1 MQFGA
6 VDDHARFTVIAH
18 LVECK
23 RAADHVTGETLTAIG
38 IGGFSADAVVHG
50 KTRVSPLA
58 HALGEIGIEYAF
70 CAQETQH
77 LVAQR
82 LPEHVFRQGR
92 QQPKCA
98 RGQKHAIGNQGVN
111 MRVERHEIAESLHV
125 QDEGG
130 LATRLHGPE
139 AGLQESGDQP
149 AELAKIAATVAEERP
164 QQLRQREHVLAMRH
178 GDEQRLLEPLAV
190 GEHPFLMTARAEVA
204 GLARVGQQVIVA
216 ALIAVDAGEALV
228 KVAAGQESLEH
239 LCFDGTGNEL
249 GVVEFLAV
257 SREELFGKDGAEI
270 RKSIRD
276 ATGEEELDQIEAT
289 VAEVRKSASG
299 QAVITLDNGQVWL
312 QTESTKAR
320 ISVNDKV
327 TIRRRSFGSYSLYNK
342 KTAIRVKRIS

>member
-1 MQFGA
+1 
-6 VDDHARFTVIAH
+6 
-18 LVECK
+18 
-23 RAADHVTGETLTAIG
+23 
-38 IGGFSADAVVHG
+38 
-50 KTRVSPLA
+50 
-58 HALGEIGIEYAF
+58 
-70 CAQETQH
+70 
-77 LVAQR
+77 
-82 LPEHVFRQGR
+82 
-92 QQPKCA
+92 
-98 RGQKHAIGNQGVN
+98 
-111 MRVERHEIAESLHV
+111 
-125 QDEGG
+125 
-130 LATRLHGPE
+130 
-139 AGLQESGDQP
+139 
-149 AELAKIAATVAEERP
+149 
-164 QQLRQREHVLAMRH
+164 
-178 GDEQRLLEPLAV
+178 
-190 GEHPFLMTARAEVA
+190 MTARAEVA